1 MNSLKKADVNW
12 EIRWQDPRCYDSN
25 HKVII
30 SFFLED
36 DDDIPTKSEK
46 PNTICLR
53 GDNWKEGSKV
63 AWFGEIKDNTILESE
78 VIRDN
83 RLFRTYHYFKDGK
96 MFKVSEEEAIKLI
109 RKKQTDDENKE
120 KNNIKDLIRGEG

>member
-1 MNSLKKADVNW
+1 
-12 EIRWQDPRCYDSN
+12 
-25 HKVII
+25 
-30 SFFLED
+30 
-36 DDDIPTKSEK
+36 
-46 PNTICLR
+46 LR